1 MGITPTL
8 ERYFLLRRPKTKAE
22 GDVAAVKLFFL
33 FSFILVCLIAAG
45 VL

>member
-8 ERYFLLRRPKTKAE
+8 ERYFLLRPKTKAE
-22 GDVAAVKLFFL
+22 ADVAAVKLFLL
-33 FSFILVCLIAAG
+33 FSFILVCLIVAG

>member
-8 ERYFLLRRPKTKAE
+8 ERYFLLRPKTKAE
-22 GDVAAVKLFFL
+22 ADVVAVKLFLL
-33 FSFILVCLIAAG
+33 FSFILVGLIVAG